1 MMNRLK
7 VLSFKILL
15 YAFVVILWSTAPS
28 LAKDKN
34 NDNNLSPILD
44 MVKKKDKDTGKR
56 MKSTSFTTSP
66 KKKDDKD
73 DSEEENKP
81 ELEDIEEADLDESL
95 ESIIDEENTGKSA
108 EQKLWDAYKAMKAK
122 TASKKEKDNK
132 DNKSKTHEEEE
143 TEEEETESKEDDKK
157 NSGLTKVIED
167 YKKSQ
172 KGKGGLNSRS
182 FGSID

>member
-1 MMNRLK
+1 MINRLK
-7 VLSFKILL
+7 VFSFKILL
-15 YAFVVILWSTAPS
+15 YAFVVILWSTTPS
-28 LAKDKN
+28 LAKDKD

-44 MVKKKDKDTGKR
+44 MVQKKDEDTSKR

-81 ELEDIEEADLDESL
+81 ELEDIEEANLDESL

-132 DNKSKTHEEEE
+132 DNKSKAPEEEIDADA
-143 TEEEETESKEDDKK
+143 ESKEDDKK
-157 NSGLTKVIED
+157 NTGLTKVIED